1 MGGML
6 KAIAP
11 SSPKSSQNQSP
22 PQQQAQPQAAA
33 TAAAVTEATERQH
46 RQDAL
51 ARVRAGRAGTIAT
64 SSRGL
69 LTAADWLP
77 TRKSLL
83 GE

>member
-6 KAIAP
+6 KAITP
-11 SSPKSSQNQSP
+11 SSPKSSQTQSQSP
-22 PQQQAQPQAAA
+22 PPAQPQTAAA
-33 TAAAVTEATERQH
+33 AAAVTEAAQTQH
-46 RQDAL
+46 RQEAL
-51 ARVRAGRAGTIAT
+51 TRVRAGRAGTIAT

-69 LTAADWLP
+69 LTAAEWMP